1 MAEGR
6 GGSAHA
12 HHQVGSGSLSSAG
25 TDNWKAIA
33 ERLYEENPKKRI
45 FRTAKQCREHWSCYL
60 NPAIKKGPWERE
72 EDRKLLQIVLDS
84 NCLKKWSLIKQ

>member
-1 MAEGR
+1 MIPGATAR
-6 GGSAHA
+6 TCMFKF
-12 HHQVGSGSLSSAG
+12 VSLRKFKLAQHKWQKDEEAVLMRIISSAG

-60 NPAIKKGPWERE
+60 NPAIKKGPWER
-72 EDRKLLQIVLDS
+72 
-84 NCLKKWSLIKQ
+84 